1 MRWILRLIANRE
13 VSRLQEIIQNGI
25 RIRKG
30 SFFIPKFKGEKKW
43 HYQ

>member
-1 MRWILRLIANRE
+1 MLDSKGYLYDNMNY
-13 VSRLQEIIQNGI
+13 LIIQNGI